1 MNHEISVRYIVKES
15 NYGIVRISGLNNQN
29 VNIRIQVYDDS
40 HQESDKSKN
49 SFDIEAINFW
59 GLIIF
64 LYIPII
70 SIIIRIA
77 FGIMLL
83 IIKKK
88 CKKKKLIS
96 IIKNE

>member
-70 SIIIRIA
+70 SIICFKVHIIQR
-77 FGIMLL
+77 IML
-83 IIKKK
+83 INFTTSFI
-88 CKKKKLIS
+88 
-96 IIKNE
+96 